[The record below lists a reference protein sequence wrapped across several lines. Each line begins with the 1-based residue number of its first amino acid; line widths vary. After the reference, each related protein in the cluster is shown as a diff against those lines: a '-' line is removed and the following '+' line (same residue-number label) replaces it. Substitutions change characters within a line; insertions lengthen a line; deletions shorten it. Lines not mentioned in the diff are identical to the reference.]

1 VNDSPWLNDHGMA
14 TSTMSRVA
22 LEIEAGSDPIRGVLE
37 HPDGSHEPFWGWL
50 ELIDELRRV
59 AAEKPTRAGAPSGQT
74 RRAAGRKS
82 SSTRQV
88 KEPQRQ
94 RTGRERS

>member
-1 VNDSPWLNDHGMA
+1 MNDSPRLNDDGMS
-14 TSTMSRVA
+14 TSTISRIT

-50 ELIDELRRV
+50 ELMDQLRRV
-59 AAEKPTRAGAPSGQT
+59 AAEKRTRAPTGQT

-88 KEPQRQ
+88 NEPQRR
-94 RTGRERS
+94 RTGKEQS

>member
-1 VNDSPWLNDHGMA
+1 MNDSPWPNDHGMS
-14 TSTMSRVA
+14 TSTISRVT

-37 HPDGSHEPFWGWL
+37 RPDGSHEPFWGWL
-50 ELIDELRRV
+50 ELMDELRRV
-59 AAEKPTRAGAPSGQT
+59 AAEKPTRAPSSQT
-74 RRAAGRKS
+74 RRAVGRKP

-94 RTGRERS
+94 RTGKERS